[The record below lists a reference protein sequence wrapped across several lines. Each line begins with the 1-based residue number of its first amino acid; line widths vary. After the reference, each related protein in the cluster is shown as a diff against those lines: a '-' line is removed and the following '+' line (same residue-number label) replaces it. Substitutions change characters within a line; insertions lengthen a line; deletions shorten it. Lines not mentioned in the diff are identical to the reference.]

1 MITAEYAWLYD
12 LEPGQGDAAALGMLA
27 KRLQAEGAIEV
38 AATAADQAYSLTPD
52 DTTLAA
58 HRAELL
64 GMLAVQEHGLTFRYI
79 PGGCYLMGS
88 AQGDPDERPEHVVRL
103 RPFRLSETAVS
114 WSAFC
119 VLSGWSPP
127 PDGWPLE
134 RESPQSDGDFDE
146 AAFHLS
152 EANKIRL
159 QYCEDATIRATDWQ
173 AHGGGMREVF
183 GVPLR
188 EDPRRPE
195 RYDRKPM
202 VAIAWQE
209 AEELA
214 QRMSGSGVTY
224 RLPTEAEWEAASR
237 GGFVGQRYPWGDA
250 PPTAE
255 LCDFGR
261 FDDFSIRPMRR
272 LPPNGYG
279 LYGMSGS
286 VWEWTADWYDGLY
299 YQDSPRDDPRGPD
312 EGMER
317 VLRGGSWADCAEVVT
332 VSFRMSRDSTP
343 WWKGQWGK
351 NEAPNIGFRL
361 CRVELEDALR

>member
-1 MITAEYAWLYD
+1 MIPAEYAWLYD
-12 LEPGQGDAAALGMLA
+12 LEPGQGDAATLGVLA
-27 KRLQAEGAIEV
+27 KRLQAEGAIEA
-38 AATAADQAYSLTPD
+38 AATAADRAYGLSPD
-52 DTTLAA
+52 DPALAA
-58 HRAELL
+58 HRAGLL
-64 GMLAVQEHGLTFRYI
+64 DMLAVQQHGLTFRYI

-88 AQGDPDERPEHVVRL
+88 AHGDPDERPEHVVRL

-119 VLSGWSPP
+119 LLSGWSPP
-127 PDGWPLE
+127 PDGWPPE
-134 RESPQSDGDFDE
+134 QGPPRSGGFDR

-159 QYCEDATIRATDWQ
+159 QYCEDGTTQATDWH
-173 AHGGGMREVF
+173 AHTGRAPGLF
-183 GVPLR
+183 GVPRR

-202 VAIAWQE
+202 VAVSWQE
-209 AEELA
+209 AEVLT
-214 QRMSGSGVTY
+214 QRLSGSGVRY
-224 RLPTEAEWEAASR
+224 RLPTEAEWEAAAR
-237 GGFVGQRYPWGDA
+237 GGFIGQRYPWGDA
-250 PPTAE
+250 PPTAG

-272 LPPNGYG
+272 LPCNGYG
-279 LYGMSGS
+279 LYGMSGG
-286 VWEWTADWYDGLY
+286 VWEWTADWYDALY

-312 EGMER
+312 EGRER

-332 VSFRMSRDSTP
+332 VSFRMSRESTP
-343 WWKGQWGK
+343 WWTGQWGK

-361 CRVELEDALR
+361 CRAEPADDVR